1 VVAAD
6 CATADVLCTT
16 LGLLHP
22 DEAIAEADAYE
33 VACLIIDAGGF
44 RFANTAWSVMERL
57 S

>member
-1 VVAAD
+1 
-6 CATADVLCTT
+6 
-16 LGLLHP
+16 LHP

-44 RFANTAWSVMERL
+44 RFANAAWSVLERL